1 MDGNQRPV
9 FAPVT
14 IAIFPLN
21 SASKA
26 LIFRK
31 PRNLASEKNGV
42 TITVY
47 IAEHPKS
54 TNCFSSMRVCILQ
67 RLSRL
72 VIANHG
78 TARPISLP
86 LRSKFSGPEIKEAT
100 HRNKMRAFRSTVL
113 GLNQL
118 SSVQTRAFSSL
129 TPEQHPW
136 LAKVKAPASFKA
148 NERVLTFLAGKFCD
162 VFWLASNI
170 DLFDRSAE

>member
-1 MDGNQRPV
+1 M
-9 FAPVT
+9 
-14 IAIFPLN
+14 
-21 SASKA
+21 
-26 LIFRK
+26 
-31 PRNLASEKNGV
+31 
-42 TITVY
+42 
-47 IAEHPKS
+47 
-54 TNCFSSMRVCILQ
+54 
-67 RLSRL
+67 
-72 VIANHG
+72 
-78 TARPISLP
+78 
-86 LRSKFSGPEIKEAT
+86 FSGPEIKEAT

-148 NERVLTFLAGKFCD
+148 KERVLTFLAGKFCD